1 MEPLTRQKTIPPITH
16 QGESVGSSE
25 SSKSMNLH
33 YHFDLMV
40 ECPDG
45 TRRRA
50 AFKIDAFEA
59 PFEKYDLCSTPL
71 AAMMAGGVMKMG
83 AARIDSDRK
92 RLAQQIAEQLT
103 KTILDAVQSRDLVN
117 GYPKE

>member
-1 MEPLTRQKTIPPITH
+1 
-16 QGESVGSSE
+16 
-25 SSKSMNLH
+25 MNPH

-50 AFKIDAFEA
+50 AF
-59 PFEKYDLCSTPL
+59 
-71 AAMMAGGVMKMG
+71 
-83 AARIDSDRK
+83 RIDSDRK

>member
-1 MEPLTRQKTIPPITH
+1 
-16 QGESVGSSE
+16 
-25 SSKSMNLH
+25 
-33 YHFDLMV
+33 
-40 ECPDG
+40 
-45 TRRRA
+45 
-50 AFKIDAFEA
+50 
-59 PFEKYDLCSTPL
+59 
-71 AAMMAGGVMKMG
+71 MKMG